1 MAKFLDYR
9 RLKTGFIFGVL
20 LFATC
25 VASTS
30 LAASETPEEILAR
43 CETMAMEASE
53 MAFNAQLTGDY
64 STAQL
69 ALNLAD
75 EAAYLVAKVV
85 ALARDTADAQL
96 AWSAYNVCHQV
107 EAAINNVVRAAGHM
121 VSHSSNPEIVHAA
134 DMLLDLC
141 KSEKD
146 TNRVTMQTAL
156 VPFLDSTERAEAYSN
171 KSKLSKCNPRCDGG
185 SR

>member
-1 MAKFLDYR
+1 MAKLLIYR
-9 RLKTGFIFGVL
+9 RLKTGLFLGVFL
-20 LFATC
+20 CATC
-25 VASTS
+25 VVSTV
-30 LAASETPEEILAR
+30 LAASETPEDILAR

-69 ALNLAD
+69 ALNLAND
-75 EAAYLVAKVV
+75 AAYLVSEVGG
-85 ALARDTADAQL
+85 LARDTGNAQL

-107 EAAINNVVRAAGHM
+107 EAAIDNVVRAAGHM

-141 KSEKD
+141 ESAKNANKVSMEI
-146 TNRVTMQTAL
+146 AL
-156 VPFLDSTERAEAYSN
+156 MPFLDISKRAEAYS
-171 KSKLSKCNPRCDGG
+171 KKSKCNVPCYGG

>member
-1 MAKFLDYR
+1 MAKFLNYR
-9 RLKTGFIFGVL
+9 RLKTGFFFGAL
-20 LFATC
+20 LCATC
-25 VASTS
+25 VTSTP
-30 LAASETPEEILAR
+30 LAASETPQEMLGR

-53 MAFNAQLTGDY
+53 MAFNTQLTGDY
-64 STAQL
+64 STSQL
-69 ALNLAD
+69 ALNLAN
-75 EAAYLVAKVV
+75 EAAYLVSEVGG
-85 ALARDTADAQL
+85 LARDTANAQL

-121 VSHSSNPEIVHAA
+121 VSHSANPEIVHAA

-141 KSEKD
+141 KSAKEA
-146 TNRVTMQTAL
+146 NRVSMQTAL